1 MHLASV
7 LEYLDSFCDG
17 WLVAHNGPGLFEMPA
32 VLEAVSA
39 EVVFSGC
46 PIKWLAAM
54 SAERFQEQTDILQ
67 ACCAVGNFT
76 VLLEACPAAQTG
88 QREKNI
94 LCRLQKLS

>member
-17 WLVAHNGPGLFEMPA
+17 WLVAYNGPGLFEMPA
-32 VLEAVSA
+32 VLEAVPA
-39 EVVFSGC
+39 EVAFAGC
-46 PIKWLAAM
+46 SIKRLAALG
-54 SAERFQEQTDILQ
+54 AERSQEQTDILQ
-67 ACCAVGNFT
+67 ACCAVGNFP
-76 VLLEACPAAQTG
+76 VLLEACPAAQAG